1 MRILEGKELKE
12 ADLFFEKAAEL
23 SRKSICHVSKIGVV
37 LVKSGKVIGEAFNGP
52 LKKSCNPC
60 LLDMIERQVKTE
72 LCLAMHAEER
82 AVLDALEKGHDTNG
96 ADIYSVRVDEGKIV
110 PYKNGLCASCG
121 RVFLE
126 SGVKNV
132 IIPKEEGV
140 TAYDTEEFYDI
151 SFNRFI
157 QKKFII

>member
-1 MRILEGKELKE
+1 MKILEGKELKE
-12 ADLFFEKAAEL
+12 ADVFFKKAAEL

-37 LVKSGKVIGEAFNGP
+37 IVKSGKVIGKAFNGP

-60 LLDMIERQVKTE
+60 LLDILERQVKTE

-82 AVLDALEKGHDTNG
+82 AVLDALEKGYDTNG
-96 ADIYSVRVDEGKIV
+96 ADIYSVRVEGDKIV

-126 SGVKNV
+126 SGIKNV
-132 IIPKEEGV
+132 IIPREDGV
-140 TAYDTEEFYDI
+140 TEYGTEEFYDL